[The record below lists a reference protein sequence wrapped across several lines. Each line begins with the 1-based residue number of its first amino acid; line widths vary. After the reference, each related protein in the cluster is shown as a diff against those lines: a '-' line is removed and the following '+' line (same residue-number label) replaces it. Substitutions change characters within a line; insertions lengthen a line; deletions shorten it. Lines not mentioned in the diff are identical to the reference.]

1 MEKFKFVVSIEN
13 SKISEYHI
21 FSKKTLVLFTVCSE
35 FRNEDGKIFKEK
47 KLIYNQLKNK
57 VEDNMSK
64 NLD

>member
-21 FSKKTLVLFTVCSE
+21 FSKKTLVLFTVCSK

-47 KLIYNQLKNK
+47 KLIYN
-57 VEDNMSK
+57 
-64 NLD
+64 